1 MHLGGQPQGTAA
13 LSNPPE
19 TVLKEPIAIVGVGC
33 VLPDAP
39 DVATFWTN
47 ILAGKSSIR
56 EVPATRWNPSLFWS
70 ADKAAPDKTYA
81 KIGAFV
87 SDNAFNPLD
96 YRMPPGVVV
105 QIDPSQQWV

>member
-19 TVLKEPIAIVGVGC
+19 TVLKEPIAIIGVGC

-39 DVATFWTN
+39 DVATFWDN
-47 ILAGKSSIR
+47 LLAGRSSIR
-56 EVPATRWNPSLFWS
+56 EVPRQRWDPALFWS
-70 ADKAAPDKTYA
+70 PDKSAPERTYA

-87 SDNAFNPLD
+87 DNDAFNPLD
-96 YRMPPGVVV
+96 FRMPP
-105 QIDPSQQWV
+105 